1 MQGRIRARTGARGKR
16 GSSLLGRSLAAA
28 AVATLATLTG
38 AGAFA
43 GAFAGTGSG
52 VAGGVART
60 ANAAATTCSSAP
72 TKCYLVDVA
81 PTAAPAGS
89 KTSFM
94 FSLTDEAP
102 EQKLGSIKITAPP
115 APGDFAITVAGVSG
129 PAGST
134 VTATTTTVVF
144 KTLDI
149 TPGTTKSVTIP
160 ARVPCGTGTY
170 AWSTTARQSN
180 QFNGPPGNYMLLTA
194 NSELTSTISGSCTIE
209 FMNEPKGTLVGK
221 SITTTFDN
229 TPAGASIAVG
239 VYSGMSGTPVLL
251 PTFSGTISVSLLGGP
266 AGATLSGNT
275 VVMHSGG
282 SAAFSFGTLSITAPG
297 MGYQLEAESNVPGV
311 QSAHSVPFAIYQTLT
326 KCASSHCSG
335 AAKGSTVTLSSAA
348 TLSGTRSGTA
358 QGFLGLGFEQIPGFT
373 AVTSCG
379 GYKIG
384 ILSATTSFEVLK
396 ATGNAAPKT
405 ATTSWT
411 VTVEISK
418 SVVQTKKLRRP
429 SPNDWQI
436 CYASTTPFMTATGA
450 IARTSFTISTRTTAT
465 TYYYGRLPACSSTPV
480 APCVLSKSK
489 DYAGDVVITFLAS
502 GDPAGRF

>member
-1 MQGRIRARTGARGKR
+1 
-16 GSSLLGRSLAAA
+16 
-28 AVATLATLTG
+28 
-38 AGAFA
+38 
-43 GAFAGTGSG
+43 
-52 VAGGVART
+52 
-60 ANAAATTCSSAP
+60 
-72 TKCYLVDVA
+72 
-81 PTAAPAGS
+81 
-89 KTSFM
+89 M

-115 APGDFAITVAGVSG
+115 APGGFAITVAGVSG
-129 PAGST
+129 PAGSI

-229 TPAGASIAVG
+229 TPAGSSIAVG
-239 VYSGMSGTPVLL
+239 VYSGMPGTPVLL
-251 PTFSGTISVSLLGGP
+251 PAFSGTISVSLLGGP

-282 SAAFSFGTLSITAPG
+282 SATFSFGTLSITAPG

-326 KCASSHCSG
+326 KCTSSHCSG

-348 TLSGTRSGTA
+348 TLSGTRSGTG

-405 ATTSWT
+405 ATTSWDGHRRDQQVSRADKEAAPPVPQRLADLLRVDDT
-411 VTVEISK
+411 VHDCHRRHRTHILHDLDPNNSHHVLLRTTPGLLEHARRSLRPLEE
-418 SVVQTKKLRRP
+418 QGLRRRRGHHLP
-429 SPNDWQI
+429 
-436 CYASTTPFMTATGA
+436 
-450 IARTSFTISTRTTAT
+450 
-465 TYYYGRLPACSSTPV
+465 RLW
-480 APCVLSKSK
+480 
-489 DYAGDVVITFLAS
+489 
-502 GDPAGRF
+502 